1 MAVEYCL
8 IHTTPIRHVN
18 PNVASLIAR
27 ARDRAFDLWHGIDS
41 AGDIPVD
48 GFTPVGSHARD
59 ATYYSAGD
67 PVVLRRALSSLY
79 LDFPRYTFIDLGSGK
94 GRIVLVASRLPFRRV
109 IGVEF
114 VKEFHEIALAN
125 FHRWPASK
133 MICEKITLKCEDAA
147 TFDFPSDPLVVYMFN
162 PFGRSTMAQ
171 VMSNLAASIRERPR
185 DVVILYVNPK
195 QEKVVLET
203 PGIHLLE
210 RGNYH
215 SAYRL
220 AAV

>member
-1 MAVEYCL
+1 MAVDFRL
-8 IHTTPIRHVN
+8 IPPIRRMN
-18 PNVASLIAR
+18 QNVASLIAR
-27 ARDRAFDLWHGIDS
+27 ARDRAFDLWRGIDS
-41 AGDIPVD
+41 AGDISLN
-48 GFTPVGSHARD
+48 GFTPIGWHAVD

-67 PVVLRRALSSLY
+67 PVVLRRALSSLQ

-94 GRIVLVASRLPFRRV
+94 GRIVLVAACLPFRRV

-125 FHRWPASK
+125 LRRWPASK
-133 MICEKITLKCEDAA
+133 ILCGKITLKCEDATA
-147 TFDFPSDPLVVYMFN
+147 FDFPPDPLVVYLFN
-162 PFGRSTMAQ
+162 PFGGRLMAQ
-171 VMSNLAASIRERPR
+171 VMSNLAVSVRERPR

-203 PGIHLLE
+203 PGIHLLA
-210 RGNYH
+210 RDKYH